1 MFTWVY
7 HGLPYK
13 RGAFTHKTDNLELI
27 DLSIYLMVKMMV
39 KTMVPTYDFPQ
50 QIHPLNSQEALAALA
65 FVAGW
70 PAKKKHLAEC
80 WAPVDVHQSLP
91 SGVISSI
98 SSMAGKSALN
108 GHFKMKTHL

>member
-1 MFTWVY
+1 
-7 HGLPYK
+7 
-13 RGAFTHKTDNLELI
+13 
-27 DLSIYLMVKMMV
+27 MVKMMV
-39 KTMVPTYDFPQ
+39 KTMVPTYDFPLH
-50 QIHPLNSQEALAALA
+50 IHPLNSQEALAALA

-98 SSMAGKSALN
+98 SSMAGKSARN

>member
-70 PAKKKHLAEC
+70 PAKKNTWQNAGHRWTFTSRYLLVSS
-80 WAPVDVHQSLP
+80 AP
-91 SGVISSI
+91 
-98 SSMAGKSALN
+98 SAPWLGN
-108 GHFKMKTHL
+108 LL